1 MKTNTTSTRVH
12 RIAGH
17 RAGAAL
23 RQVGALVVA
32 LAGIAL
38 AGPGC
43 AATQRKTEP
52 LADSVRAYN
61 EGVRW
66 LRFDEAATRLP
77 ADRRDDFLDQR
88 DQLHEDLRISDY
100 EIIRVR
106 HDPKG
111 RRARVQIKYTWYLDS
126 RGKVHETHA
135 VQTWHQGKEIWILRG
150 ERFLRG
156 EPMPGVEGG
165 EPAPDAQS
173 PDGPAPVEAPAGSEP
188 ELPETD
194 PAPPEEAADDP
205 PQGS

>member
-1 MKTNTTSTRVH
+1 M
-12 RIAGH
+12 
-17 RAGAAL
+17 RALAL
-23 RQVGALVVA
+23 LVA
-32 LAGIAL
+32 LAGL
-38 AGPGC
+38 AASC

-52 LADSVRAYN
+52 LEDSVRTYN

-66 LRFDEAATRLP
+66 QRFDEAATRVP
-77 ADRRDDFLDQR
+77 PDRRDDFLDQR
-88 DQLHEDLRISDY
+88 DQLHEDLRVSDY
-100 EIIRVR
+100 EIVRVR
-106 HDPKG
+106 YDARG

-156 EPMPGVEGG
+156 EPMPGLEGG
-165 EPAPDAQS
+165 KPAPDAQAS
-173 PDGPAPVEAPAGSEP
+173 PETPPEASTQAPGEAPGEVDP